1 MITLETAVLAMVVLS
16 GGERETVLLDF
27 YADWCVPCRQ
37 MEPAVHAL
45 AAKGY
50 PVRKVNIDRNRA
62 LAAKYGVDRI
72 PCFVMLV
79 DGKVVDRVVGGT
91 TQSRLERMCNM
102 ARASR
107 PGREAPSQWA
117 ASGGTGMMPVARRTS
132 DSVSFPAIPSHP
144 ALSNLQPVEPSHAPP
159 NGRGQ
164 STAAA
169 PAPQSPHQA
178 LPPLGRLAN
187 PGWSPTGPGPGLSS
201 DPSVD
206 DLIAATV
213 WMRIED
219 PDGHSCGSGT
229 IIDARGGEALILTC
243 AHIFRD
249 SKGKGRIEVDLFG
262 PTPASGIPGELLRD
276 SQGRLSYDL
285 ERDVALVFIRTP
297 GPVTVARVAP
307 PGYRVAK
314 GDRVINVGCD
324 NGEPPTAR
332 YSRVTSLDKYLG
344 PPNLQVAGVPVQ
356 GRSGGGLFSQEG
368 LLIGVCNA
376 ADPPENEGLYTAL
389 AAVHAQLDETDL
401 LYVCRSG
408 GESPGADAPLVALDP
423 PAMPKRMPPP
433 SHLAQ
438 ATEPP
443 YAPVGVSSDPQAVD
457 RSPGLSGQEQATLEE
472 IRRRKSEGAEVVCVI
487 RSRSN
492 PQAPSEIIV
501 LDNVSPAFL
510 EQLAAE
516 TRAPGRD
523 LRHLTSLEIPDG
535 ARSKAGQTA
544 QSENRASS
552 SRTLLEYHA
561 GRRETKESP
570 RVTDWRPHW
579 VKPTR

>member
-37 MEPAVHAL
+37 MDPAVQGL
-45 AAKGY
+45 AARGY

-62 LAAKYGVDRI
+62 LAAKYGVDLV

-79 DGKVVDRVVGGT
+79 DGQVVDRVVGGT
-91 TQSRLERMCNM
+91 TQSRLERMCKM
-102 ARASR
+102 AQASR
-107 PGREAPSQWA
+107 PGPEPPSQWA
-117 ASGGTGMMPVARRTS
+117 LPSVGHNNAPPNGQAAS
-132 DSVSFPAIPSHP
+132 DSASVSIPAIPSHP
-144 ALSNLQPVEPSHAPP
+144 ALSGAT
-159 NGRGQ
+159 GQ
-164 STAAA
+164 SIVRP
-169 PAPQSPHQA
+169 PAPESPHHA
-178 LPPLGRLAN
+178 SPPVRRLAN
-187 PGWSPTGPGPGLSS
+187 PGWSPTAASPGPAPG
-201 DPSVD
+201 PSVD

-213 WMRIED
+213 WLRIKD

-249 SKGKGRIEVDLFG
+249 SRGTGRIEVDLFG

-276 SQGRLSYDL
+276 DQGRLSYDL
-285 ERDVALVFIRTP
+285 DRDVALVFIRTP
-297 GPVTVARVAP
+297 GPVTVVRAAP
-307 PGYRVAK
+307 PGYRVVK
-314 GDRVINVGCD
+314 GDRVINVGCN

-344 PPNLQVAGVPVQ
+344 PPNLQVAGVPLQ

-389 AAVHAQLDETDL
+389 AAVHAQLDQVDL

-408 GESPGADAPLVALDP
+408 GESSAAEAPLVALNP

-433 SHLAQ
+433 SDLAQ
-438 ATEPP
+438 ATKAP
-443 YAPVGVSSDPQAVD
+443 YTPTDVPSDRQPMD
-457 RSPGLSGQEQATLEE
+457 RSQRISGQEQATLEE

-510 EQLAAE
+510 EQLAARA
-516 TRAPGRD
+516 RAPGRD
-523 LRHLTSLEIPDG
+523 LRHFTSLEISDG
-535 ARSKAGQTA
+535 VRPTGGQAA
-544 QSENRASS
+544 QCENRPSS
-552 SRTLLEYHA
+552 SRTLLEYHGGRA
-561 GRRETKESP
+561 GRKESSHG
-570 RVTDWRPHW
+570 TGWQPHW
-579 VKPTR
+579 GKLGR

>member
-27 YADWCVPCRQ
+27 YAEWCVPCRQ
-37 MEPAVHAL
+37 MEPAVQGL

-50 PVRKVNIDRNRA
+50 PVRKVNIDRNREM
-62 LAAKYGVDRI
+62 AAKYGVDRI

-79 DGKVVDRVVGGT
+79 DGRVVDRVVGGT

-102 ARASR
+102 AWASSPGPEPPSQRAS
-107 PGREAPSQWA
+107 S
-117 ASGGTGMMPVARRTS
+117 S
-132 DSVSFPAIPSHP
+132 DSLSFPAMPSNAAP
-144 ALSNLQPVEPSHAPP
+144 YNLQSVGHSRVPPS
-159 NGRGQ
+159 GGGK
-164 STAAA
+164 SIAAA
-169 PAPQSPHQA
+169 PAAESPDQA
-178 LPPLGRLAN
+178 VPPLRRLAN
-187 PGWSPTGPGPGLSS
+187 PGWSPAAPGTGSSPG
-201 DPSVD
+201 PSVD

-213 WMRIED
+213 WLRIAD

-262 PTPASGIPGELLRD
+262 PTPASGLPGELLRD
-276 SQGRLSYDL
+276 AQGRLSYDL

-307 PGYRVAK
+307 PGYRVGK
-314 GDRVINVGCD
+314 GDRVINVGCN

-332 YSRVTSLDKYLG
+332 YSRVNSLDKYLG

-389 AAVHAQLDETDL
+389 AAVHAQLDQTDL
-401 LYVCRSG
+401 LDVCHSG
-408 GESPGADAPLVALDP
+408 RDSSPADAPLVALDP

-433 SHLAQ
+433 AQLAQ
-438 ATEPP
+438 ATAPP
-443 YAPVGVSSDPQAVD
+443 YTPVGLSPGRQALD
-457 RSPGLSGQEQATLEE
+457 RSSGLSGQEQATLEE

-501 LDNVSPAFL
+501 LDNVSSAFL

-516 TRAPGRD
+516 TRGPGRD

-535 ARSKAGQTA
+535 ARSKAEQAA
-544 QSENRASS
+544 QPETRASS

-561 GRRETKESP
+561 GPDGRRQSSYTAG
-570 RVTDWRPHW
+570 WQPHW
-579 VKPTR
+579 LRPGR